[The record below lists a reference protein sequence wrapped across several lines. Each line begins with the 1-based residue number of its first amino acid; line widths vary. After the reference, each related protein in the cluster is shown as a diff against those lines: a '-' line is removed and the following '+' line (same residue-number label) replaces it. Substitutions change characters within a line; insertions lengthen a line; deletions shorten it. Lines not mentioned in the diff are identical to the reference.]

1 MTSQSEQLLWK
12 WTFIG
17 WKDEDNS
24 NGKRASSEPPAKSKF
39 PLGNSDPFEQDRKYV
54 TTLVERA
61 GKLQSSSATSSTTQ
75 PMTSDHES
83 VADSSEG
90 KNDASGSGH
99 PADEEKPC
107 QTNAKDVPQH
117 LQQSMESTVEM
128 KESLIAVSPNMSF
141 FNLGSAGH
149 PEFCNRPC
157 IFFPVGQC
165 SGGQSCNFCHEVHP
179 RRSPHLDKINR
190 ATLRSLAFNDRRNL
204 LLAAMQERAAKELL
218 PEKQISF
225 LNLLRDLFGL
235 SASQNSTADEEWRD
249 SRLYTCLLR
258 MPLISLFNFLKEC
271 NDEVDISTA
280 RLGLNNFRLSLLE

>member
-1 MTSQSEQLLWK
+1 M
-12 WTFIG
+12 
-17 WKDEDNS
+17 NR
-24 NGKRASSEPPAKSKF
+24 KRASSEPPGKSICL
-39 PLGNSDPFEQDRKYV
+39 LGHSDPFEQDRKYV

-61 GKLQSSSATSSTTQ
+61 GKLKSASATSSTTQ

-83 VADSSEG
+83 VADSLEG
-90 KNDASGSGH
+90 KNDPSGSVH
-99 PADEEKPC
+99 PADEEKTLQASADALQC
-107 QTNAKDVPQH
+107 D
-117 LQQSMESTVEM
+117 LQQSMESNVEM
-128 KESLIAVSPNMSF
+128 TDLLVAGSTGTF
-141 FNLGSAGH
+141 FSNNGSAGH

-190 ATLRSLAFNDRRNL
+190 ATLRSLAFNARKHL

-218 PEKQISF
+218 PEKQILFS
-225 LNLLRDLFGL
+225 NLLRDLFGL
-235 SASQNSTADEEWRD
+235 SASQNVTADEEWKD
-249 SRLYTCLLR
+249 SRLFACLLR

-280 RLGLNNFRLSLLE
+280 RLGLHKFRLSLLG